1 MEIYGVIIPLWA
13 VFLCFI
19 LFIIVAWK
27 LIKFALKFLLIAII
41 VFIILIGLDVLGVFS
56 SLQNIIESFL

>member
-1 MEIYGVIIPLWA
+1 MEAFGVIIPLWA
-13 VFLCFI
+13 VFLLFI

-41 VFIILIGLDVLGVFS
+41 VFIILIGLDVLGFFD
-56 SLQNIIESFL
+56 SLQNIVGNFF